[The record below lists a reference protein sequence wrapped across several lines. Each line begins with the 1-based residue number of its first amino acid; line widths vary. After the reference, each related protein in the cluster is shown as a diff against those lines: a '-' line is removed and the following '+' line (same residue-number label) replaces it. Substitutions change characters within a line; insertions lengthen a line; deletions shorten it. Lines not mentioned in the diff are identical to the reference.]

1 MARRSPIQRST
12 LVPAARYDAA
22 GNGRRLARW
31 NPPSAGPTRATHGLQ
46 KIRDRARDAGRNDWP
61 AGSHVQKWT
70 TNLVGTGIVPRWKDR
85 SLAPLWADWAR
96 QADADHVL
104 DIYGLQALAV
114 RTWIEGGECF
124 IRARWRDLAA
134 PLAAPVQIQLLEPEL
149 CPVMDAS
156 AWPGMPAGHEMRQ
169 GVEFNRYGR
178 RVAYW
183 FYKSHPGDN
192 TTLLRPREDDLV
204 RVLAADVRHLF
215 EPKRPGQVRGVSDF
229 ANVLV
234 RLRQSGDFE
243 DAVNER
249 QRLANLFT
257 LFITRQLPE
266 KWLSELDLDP
276 LTGMPAVWN
285 GAGDMLVGLEPGAAM
300 ELKPGEN
307 VQFANPPEAGTTFSE
322 YMRTLHLG
330 TAAGGGLPY
339 ELLTGDIR
347 EVSDRSLR
355 VMINEFRRYAQQRQ
369 WHNIIPQLTQPVVE
383 WWAEA
388 LALAGRLS
396 PAQAEEA
403 RRPRHSPHGW
413 EYIHPVQDV
422 EGKVKA
428 IDAGLVSRDAVI
440 AERGD
445 DPTDVDNERREAQQR
460 EQALGISQ
468 RATAGV

>member
-1 MARRSPIQRST
+1 MARRTPTARSM

-22 GNGRRLARW
+22 GTGRRLNRW
-31 NPPSAGPTRATHGLQ
+31 NPPSAGPTRATAGLQ

-61 AGSHVQKWT
+61 AASHTQKWT
-70 TNLVGTGIVPRWKDR
+70 TNLVGVGIVPRWEDR
-85 SLAPLWADWAR
+85 ELGPMWAEWVR
-96 QADADHVL
+96 SADADHVL
-104 DIYGLQALAV
+104 DWYGMQALAV
-114 RTWIEGGECF
+114 RTWVEGGECF
-124 IRARWRDLAA
+124 IRARWRDPAAGLPA
-134 PLAAPVQIQLLEPEL
+134 PLQIQLLEPEL
-149 CPVMDAS
+149 CPIMDAS
-156 AWPGMPAGHEMRQ
+156 AWPGMPQGNEMRQ
-169 GVEFNRYGR
+169 GVEFDRRGR

-204 RVLAADVRHLF
+204 RVMSSDVRHLF
-215 EPKRPGQVRGVSDF
+215 EPKRPGQIRGVSDF

-249 QRLANLFT
+249 QRIANLFT
-257 LFITRQLPE
+257 LFVTRQLPE
-266 KWLSELDLDP
+266 KWLNELDLDP

-285 GAGDMLVGLEPGAAM
+285 STGDMMVGLEPGAAM

-307 VQFANPPEAGTTFSE
+307 VTFANPPEAGTTFSE

-339 ELLTGDIR
+339 ELLTGDAR
-347 EVSDRSLR
+347 DLSDRTLR
-355 VMINEFRRYAQQRQ
+355 VLINEFRRFAQQRQ
-369 WHNIIPQLTQPVVE
+369 WHNIIPQMCQPVVQ

-388 LALAGRLS
+388 LVLS
-396 PAQAEEA
+396 GQMPADRA
-403 RRPRHSPHGW
+403 RAARNPRHSPHGW

-428 IDAGLVSRDAVI
+428 IQAGLISRDAVI
-440 AERGD
+440 SERGD
-445 DPTDVDNERREAQQR
+445 DPIDVDNERRAAQQR
-460 EQALGISQ
+460 EQQLGISQ
-468 RATAGV
+468 PQSI